1 MQEFVLSGRAVD
13 FVLLVIVLEFI
24 ALVAR
29 RRDRSLRDVADLFFM
44 LAPGALLL
52 LAVKA
57 ALNDA
62 GWVWVALL
70 IAASFPLHLIDLLRR
85 GRGRPGIEKAAEA

>member
-13 FVLLVIVLEFI
+13 LVLLVIVVEFI
-24 ALVAR
+24 ALVAQR
-29 RRDRSLRDVADLFFM
+29 RGRLRAAADLFFM

-52 LAVKA
+52 VAVKA
-57 ALNDA
+57 ALADA
-62 GWVWVALL
+62 GWVLVALP

-85 GRGRPGIEKAAEA
+85 GRAGS